1 MGFHAYSSPYD
12 WSRIAGFK
20 ATAKTVPGGMIDLSV
35 GSPVDPVPSS
45 VQQALVA
52 GADAPNAHG
61 YPVTAGTADLKAAID
76 TWFRELRGVDLKS
89 INAAAVPTVGS
100 KEAVA
105 LMASLLHLG
114 EGDVVVQPAV
124 SYPTYEIGTQL
135 AGATVV
141 KVDDVTDVDSWVNIP
156 NVKAIWI
163 NSPCNPSGEV
173 ISADWL
179 TDIVAAARR
188 IGAVVLSDECYALMD
203 WRSVRRNT
211 AASSAPAASAF
222 AASVP
227 AAPVAE
233 SNEPASDTA
242 FSLSAT
248 PCALNPHVCEGSA
261 AGILVLYSLSKQ
273 SNMAGYRTALIA
285 GDYRLVKEMA
295 EYRKQIGQI
304 IPGPVQA
311 AMAAG
316 LKDTAAVHEQWGR
329 YRRRLSALVD
339 ALKAYGYS
347 AQMPSGALY
356 VWVKAKSGDCWADM
370 AELAKIGIIP
380 SPGEFY
386 GAPATCV
393 SPPPP
398 PTRPSVPPANVSRR
412 NEIVSGVEPFT
423 PQTGRPCCRICGAQ
437 RPVRPRHHANAPVR
451 SGRRHCRPLRAC
463 HPVKAARP

>member
-211 AASSAPAASAF
+211 AASSAPAASAS

-248 PCALNPHVCEGSA
+248 PCAL
-261 AGILVLYSLSKQ
+261 
-273 SNMAGYRTALIA
+273 
-285 GDYRLVKEMA
+285 
-295 EYRKQIGQI
+295 
-304 IPGPVQA
+304 
-311 AMAAG
+311 
-316 LKDTAAVHEQWGR
+316 KDTAAVHEQLRR

-386 GAPATCV
+386 GAPTYLRFSAPAT
-393 SPPPP
+393 
-398 PTRPSVPPANVSRR
+398 A
-412 NEIVSGVEPFT
+412 EAI
-423 PQTGRPCCRICGAQ
+423 
-437 RPVRPRHHANAPVR
+437 R
-451 SGRRHCRPLRAC
+451 SAC
-463 HPVKAARP
+463 ERLTA

>member
-163 NSPCNPSGEV
+163 NSPCNPTGEV

-211 AASSAPAASAF
+211 AASSAPAASA
-222 AASVP
+222 
-227 AAPVAE
+227 
-233 SNEPASDTA
+233 
-242 FSLSAT
+242 
-248 PCALNPHVCEGSA
+248 SA
-261 AGILVLYSLSKQ
+261 ATLNIMQTPGHTTGGICIYVPGVLFSGDTLFCRSIGRTDFYGGDFRQLINSIKDKLFYLPDDTLVLPGHMGQ
-273 SNMAGYRTALIA
+273 TTI
-285 GDYRLVKEMA
+285 GDEKR
-295 EYRKQIGQI
+295 G
-304 IPGPVQA
+304 
-311 AMAAG
+311 
-316 LKDTAAVHEQWGR
+316 
-329 YRRRLSALVD
+329 
-339 ALKAYGYS
+339 
-347 AQMPSGALY
+347 
-356 VWVKAKSGDCWADM
+356 
-370 AELAKIGIIP
+370 
-380 SPGEFY
+380 
-386 GAPATCV
+386 
-393 SPPPP
+393 
-398 PTRPSVPPANVSRR
+398 N
-412 NEIVSGVEPFT
+412 PF
-423 PQTGRPCCRICGAQ
+423 
-437 RPVRPRHHANAPVR
+437 V
-451 SGRRHCRPLRAC
+451 
-463 HPVKAARP
+463 